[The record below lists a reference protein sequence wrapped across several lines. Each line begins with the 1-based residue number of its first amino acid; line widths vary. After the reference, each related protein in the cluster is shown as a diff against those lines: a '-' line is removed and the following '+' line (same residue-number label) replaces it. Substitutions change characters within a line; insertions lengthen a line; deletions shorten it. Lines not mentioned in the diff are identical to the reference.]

1 MTATPTPTSAG
12 RLTAARWVTVTVA
25 VFGLVAG
32 AVTVVDLFGVA
43 GTDEALDAPLWL
55 LIYRDSVVVDFVRWA
70 VLAAGALLASDTAG
84 HLRGGSDRRLGVF
97 WTLIAVG
104 SMLLLIE
111 ATGRPLNFAGVVALE
126 AWNVPPH
133 LTRMAIVVGI
143 AAVFVVALARY
154 GRHVWQFRPVRPYVV
169 AAFGVYAVAVLMAA
183 TGYRWY
189 QLVGAWLD
197 RVVLRYELPR
207 DEAPVPHEMQFME
220 IMVQPSVEVLA
231 AALLLA
237 LALAFRTHPQL
248 TARTGTAGPSP

>member
-1 MTATPTPTSAG
+1 MTPTSTPATAG
-12 RLTAARWVTVTVA
+12 RLTPARWVSLVVA
-25 VFGLVAG
+25 VFVLVAG
-32 AVTVVDLFGVA
+32 AVAVVDLFGLA

-70 VLAAGALLASDTAG
+70 VLAAAALLASDSAG
-84 HLRGGSDRRLGVF
+84 HLRAGSDRRLGLF

-111 ATGRPLNFAGVVALE
+111 ATGRPLNFAGVVALQ
-126 AWNVPPH
+126 AANVPPH

-143 AAVFVVALARY
+143 AAVFVVALVRY
-154 GRHVWQFRPVRPYVV
+154 GRHVWRFRPVRPYLV

-189 QLVGAWLD
+189 QLVGSWLD

-207 DEAPVPHEMQFME
+207 DEAPVPHELQLME

-248 TARTGTAGPSP
+248 TVRTGTAEPPP